1 MSTPTAAHTTTQTTT
16 HTIRFDDGAAY
27 ERYMGVWSQLAG
39 DAFLS
44 WLAPQPGLRWLDVGC
59 GNGAFT
65 ELLGQRCAPASLHG
79 VDPAEGQLAFA
90 RARPV
95 SRIAVFSRGDAMALP
110 FEANLFDAAVMP
122 LVIFFV
128 PEPARGVAEM
138 ARVVCP
144 GGLVSAYGW
153 DLLGG
158 RFPYEALHAEIR
170 GLGIEVPAPPSPE
183 ASQLDVLQSLWA
195 GAGLEAIETT
205 EITVQRSFADFDDY
219 WATVL
224 GAPSVGK
231 IMAAMSP
238 ADIERLKGRL
248 RVHLPAGTDGQI
260 TYSASAHAIKGRVPA
275 G

>member
-1 MSTPTAAHTTTQTTT
+1 MSTAA
-16 HTIRFDDGAAY
+16 IRFDDGAAY
-27 ERYMGVWSQLAG
+27 ERYMGVWSRLAG

-44 WLAPQPGLRWLDVGC
+44 WLAPAPGLRWLDVGC

-65 ELLGQRCAPASLHG
+65 ELLGERCAPASVHG

-90 RARPV
+90 RTRPV
-95 SRIAVFSRGDAMALP
+95 ARIAEFSQGDAMALP
-110 FEANLFDAAVMP
+110 FDVDRFDAAVMP

-138 ARVVCP
+138 ARVVRP
-144 GGLVSAYGW
+144 GGLVTAYGW
-153 DLLGG
+153 DLQGG

-170 GLGIEVPAPPSPE
+170 GMGIDVPTPPSPQ
-183 ASQLDVLQSLWA
+183 ASRLDVLQALWA
-195 GAGLEAIETT
+195 DAGLEAIETT

-231 IMAAMSP
+231 ILAAMAS
-238 ADIERLKGRL
+238 ADIERLQARL
-248 RVHLPAGTDGQI
+248 RAQLPAGANGQI
-260 TYSASAHAIKGRVPA
+260 TYGAAAHAVKGRVPSE